1 MMKKSYQHNF
11 TKMAKGKRP
20 GCRVSIK
27 ARMKTSMG
35 NFDGWNI
42 RIDGDLDKKFYRNQA
57 DVEKAVRSALIEWE
71 QLREEM
77 YAEQEWQ
84 REYQKRVQARREAR
98 LAG

>member
-1 MMKKSYQHNF
+1 MKKSYQHNF

-57 DVEKAVRSALIEWE
+57 LVPVTVM
-71 QLREEM
+71 LR
-77 YAEQEWQ
+77 
-84 REYQKRVQARREAR
+84 VP
-98 LAG
+98 LSVAGVPSSSVTV

>member
-1 MMKKSYQHNF
+1 MKKSYQHSF
-11 TKMAKGKRP
+11 TLMAMGKLP

-42 RIDGDLDKKFYRNQA
+42 RINGDLDKKFYRNQA
-57 DVEKAVRSALIEWE
+57 DVKEAAHSAYVEWE
-71 QLREEM
+71 KLREEM

-84 REYQKRVQARREAR
+84 REYQKRIQARREAR
-98 LAG
+98 LVK

>member
-1 MMKKSYQHNF
+1 MKKSYQNNF
-11 TKMAKGKRP
+11 TLMGKGKRP

-42 RIDGDLDKKFYRNQA
+42 RINGDLDQKFYRNQA
-57 DVEKAVRSALIEWE
+57 DVKEAVHSAYVEWV

-77 YAEQEWQ
+77 YAEQEWLQ
-84 REYQKRVQARREAR
+84 EYQKRVQARREAR
-98 LAG
+98 LAK